1 MPPPRCVPRRPRS
14 SGSTR
19 SPRTSR
25 RSRRTPPRCPPPSPP
40 PSAAPWSR
48 SWPSAT
54 AWAERSAART
64 TCPPRRPGVPSSW
77 AGRFPGA
84 AGRRT
89 EAQEM
94 FRRTFWFSTGVA
106 AGVWATTKVN
116 RKLKQLTPENLAV
129 TAANKALETG
139 QRLKDR
145 AVGFALD
152 VRDNMAQREAELG
165 EALGIHE
172 DLELPA

>member
-1 MPPPRCVPRRPRS
+1 
-14 SGSTR
+14 
-19 SPRTSR
+19 
-25 RSRRTPPRCPPPSPP
+25 
-40 PSAAPWSR
+40 
-48 SWPSAT
+48 
-54 AWAERSAART
+54 
-64 TCPPRRPGVPSSW
+64 
-77 AGRFPGA
+77 
-84 AGRRT
+84 
-89 EAQEM
+89 M

-116 RKLKQLTPENLAV
+116 RKLRQLTPESLAA

-139 QRLKDR
+139 ARLKDR

-172 DLELPA
+172 DPALPAPRRYPALESDRGPSKRSGRLDDTTYSQQKNPYNRNEDH